1 MTAMRVLYVYCHPL
15 PESFH
20 AAIRAEAL
28 AGLKEAGHTVDLC
41 DLYAERFDPVLSVD
55 ERRDYHDVGP
65 NQKNVADYVRRLRET
80 DALICQ
86 FPVWSFGPPAMLKGW
101 MDRLLMPGVAFDLS
115 NPNSVEPLLQNLK
128 RIAGITTYG
137 RPWWNALLVGNPPK
151 KIMTR
156 YMPRFADGKAKV
168 DYYPLYHMNV
178 ATLEQ
183 RQAFMAKIRNAM
195 VQF

>member
-1 MTAMRVLYVYCHPL
+1 MNRQWMQFAIGIVAVVAFFALAAMIIWFGELQSVFKERRLYYVYFKSAPGV
-15 PESFH
+15 
-20 AAIRAEAL
+20 EAK
-28 AGLKEAGHTVDLC
+28 A
-41 DLYAERFDPVLSVD
+41 P
-55 ERRDYHDVGP
+55 
-65 NQKNVADYVRRLRET
+65 VRRAGIRIGEISRVEFSET
-80 DALICQ
+80 DALVMQ

-115 NPNSVEPLLQNLK
+115 NPNMAIPLLTNLK

-156 YMPRFADGKAKV
+156 YMPRFTNGAKV

-178 ATLEQ
+178 ATEET
-183 RQAFMAKIRNAM
+183 RKAFTAKVRAAMAG
-195 VQF
+195 F

>member
-1 MTAMRVLYVYCHPL
+1 LKIHYVYCHPL

-28 AGLKEAGHTVDLC
+28 AGLQEAGHMVDLC
-41 DLYAERFDPVLSVD
+41 DLYAEKFDPVLSVE
-55 ERRDYHDVGP
+55 ERREYHDVGP
-65 NQKNVADYVRRLRET
+65 NQTTVTDYVRRLREA

-101 MDRLLMPGVAFDLS
+101 MDRLFMPGVAFDLS
-115 NPNSVEPLLQNLK
+115 DPSRVKPLLQNLK

-137 RPWWNALLVGNPPK
+137 RPWWNALGVGNPPK

-156 YMPRFADGKAKV
+156 YLPRFTGGAAKV

-178 ATLEQ
+178 ATLAQ
-183 RQAFMAKIRNAM
+183 RKAFMAKVRAAM
-195 VQF
+195 VEF

>member
-1 MTAMRVLYVYCHPL
+1 MKILYVYCHPL

-20 AAIRAEAL
+20 AAIRNDAL
-28 AGLKEAGHTVDLC
+28 AGLAEAGHTVDLC
-41 DLYAERFDPVLSVD
+41 DLYAEKFDPVLSVE
-55 ERRDYHDVGP
+55 ERRDYHEVGP
-65 NQKNVADYVRRLRET
+65 NQRTVTDYVRRLRET

-101 MDRLLMPGVAFDLS
+101 MDRLFMPGVAFDLS
-115 NPNSVEPLLQNLK
+115 DPNNVKPLLQNLR

-137 RPWWNALLVGNPPK
+137 RPWWNAVYVGDPPK

-156 YMPRFADGKAKV
+156 YLPRFSGGRAKV
-168 DYYPLYHMNV
+168 DYYALRHMNV

-183 RQAFMAKIRNAM
+183 RQAFIAKVRTAM
-195 VQF
+195 VRF

>member
-1 MTAMRVLYVYCHPL
+1 VRVHYIYCHPL

-20 AAIRAEAL
+20 AAIREEAL
-28 AGLKEAGHTVDLC
+28 AGLKAAGHAVDLC
-41 DLYAERFDPVLSVD
+41 DLYAENFNPVLSAQ
-55 ERRDYHDVGP
+55 ERREYHEVGP
-65 NQKNVADYVRRLRET
+65 NQRTVTDYVRRLREA

-115 NPNSVEPLLQNLK
+115 NPNMAVPLLGNLK
-128 RIAGITTYG
+128 RIAGIATYG

-156 YMPRFADGKAKV
+156 YLPRFSRRAKV

-178 ATLEQ
+178 ATDEQ
-183 RQAFMAKIRNAM
+183 RKAFLAKVRAAM
-195 VQF
+195 LRF

>member
-1 MTAMRVLYVYCHPL
+1 LKILYVYCHPL

-20 AAIRAEAL
+20 AAIRKEAL
-28 AGLKEAGHTVDLC
+28 AGLAEAGHAVDLC
-41 DLYAERFDPVLSVD
+41 DLYAEKFDPVLSVE
-55 ERRDYHDVGP
+55 ERRAYHDVGA
-65 NQKNVADYVRRLRET
+65 NQRHVADHVRRLREA

-101 MDRLLMPGVAFDLS
+101 MDRLFMPGVAFDLS
-115 NPNSVEPLLQNLK
+115 VPSTVKPLLQNLR

-137 RPWWNALLVGNPPK
+137 RPWWNALGVGNPPK

-156 YMPRFADGKAKV
+156 YLPRFTGGAAKV

-183 RQAFMAKIRNAM
+183 REAFVAKVHAAM
-195 VQF
+195 VRF

>member
-1 MTAMRVLYVYCHPL
+1 MRVHYVYCHPL

-20 AAIRAEAL
+20 AAIRTQAL
-28 AGLKEAGHTVDLC
+28 AGLDEAGHTVDLC
-41 DLYAERFDPVLSVD
+41 DLYAENFNPALSVE
-55 ERRDYHDVGP
+55 ERREYHDVGP
-65 NQKNVADYVRRLRET
+65 NQKTVTGYVRRLREA

-101 MDRLLMPGVAFDLS
+101 MDRLFMPGVAFDLS
-115 NPNSVEPLLQNLK
+115 DPNNVKPLLQNLK
-128 RIAGITTYG
+128 RIVGITTYG

-156 YMPRFADGKAKV
+156 YLPRFSGGRAKV
-168 DYYPLYHMNV
+168 DYYALRHMNV

-183 RQAFMAKIRNAM
+183 RVAFMRKVRAAM
-195 VQF
+195 ASF

>member
-1 MTAMRVLYVYCHPL
+1 MKILYVYCHPL

-41 DLYAERFDPVLSVD
+41 DLYAEKFDPVLSAE
-55 ERRDYHDVGP
+55 ERREYHDVGP
-65 NQKNVADYVRRLRET
+65 NQKTVTEYVRRLRET

-115 NPNSVEPLLQNLK
+115 DPSRVKPLLENLK

-137 RPWWNALLVGNPPK
+137 RPWWNALGVGNPPK

-156 YMPRFADGKAKV
+156 YLPRFTGGKAKV

-178 ATLEQ
+178 ATDAQ
-183 RQAFMAKIRNAM
+183 RKAFMAKVRAAM
-195 VQF
+195 TRF

>member
-1 MTAMRVLYVYCHPL
+1 VRVHYVFCHPL

-20 AAIRAEAL
+20 AAIRDQAL
-28 AGLKEAGHTVDLC
+28 AGLKQAGHTVDLC
-41 DLYAERFDPVLSVD
+41 DLYAENFDPVLSPD
-55 ERRDYHDVGP
+55 ERRAYHDVP
-65 NQKNVADYVRRLRET
+65 RNQAGVEGYVRRLRAA

>member
-1 MTAMRVLYVYCHPL
+1 MRVHYLYCHPL

-20 AAIRAEAL
+20 AAVRAEAL

-41 DLYAERFDPVLSVD
+41 DLYAEKFDPVMWAD
-55 ERRDYHDVGP
+55 ERRAYHDLSK
-65 NQKNVADYVRRLRET
+65 NQAGVSDHVRRLHET
-80 DALICQ
+80 DALIMQ

-115 NPNSVEPLLQNLK
+115 NPNMAVPLLQNLK

-137 RPWWNALLVGNPPK
+137 RPWWNALFVGDPPK
-151 KIMTR
+151 KYVTR
-156 YMPRFADGKAKV
+156 YMPRFTDGKAKV

-178 ATLEQ
+178 ATDAQ
-183 RQAFMAKIRNAM
+183 RKAFMAKVRAAM
-195 VQF
+195 ARF